1 MRCVRSVSIL
11 IFLLVLA
18 FGIFFPIVYADD
30 TAVIATTI
38 TTEPTV
44 TTNVSTAET
53 TRQAEITPATPVPTD
68 SGTIQPTETI
78 TPATTET
85 PIPTAA
91 QITTI
96 PIMTHEPS
104 QAALNLPA
112 TTLVTTIT
120 TGATATPTPT
130 LASSGGTC
138 SAPQVSDGTCTGS
151 SEQYPAMH
159 LSQEQ
164 LDKIDTELSRAPR
177 VSAAPMAAFTGSG
190 FSGSY
195 SGPPLP
201 RSVNLLPYLPYTLSQ
216 RDQGSCGNCWVW
228 ASTGALEISH
238 AVQNNVKDR
247 LSIQYFNSNYNH
259 TTTSNACCG
268 GWLSTYT
275 DWYNADTANR
285 KPIPWSNTNAGW
297 GGSGTDYSQSY
308 CNAMSKVSYNS
319 ITNSPNY
326 PVSSMSSSVVSTY
339 GYGQSAAVANIKSQI
354 AANKPVWYGFFENS
368 TGWSAFTSFWGTK
381 NGDQIWNPDP
391 WAHAG
396 YNGEVDGHA
405 VLIVGYNDTD
415 PNPDNAYWLVLN
427 SWYTP
432 AGRQDDTFRLKMYMN
447 YDSQYESL
455 TWRQQHWFQILN
467 ANFNTPALPAPTV
480 TGITPSSGLNTSSV
494 SITNLA
500 GTNFYGVPTVILN
513 QTGYS
518 DNLSTDVTVGSPA
531 SISCTFP
538 ITNMPAGRYN
548 VTVINPDGK
557 QAMLVNGFTVM
568 SVLSSKAGE
577 YVAFESDATNLVT
590 GDTNGMRDI
599 FVRDRQTGMT
609 YRVSRDSAGVEGNGN
624 SYNASLSWDGMYV
637 TFESDAT
644 NLVTGDT
651 NGMRD
656 IFVRDRQTGTSYR
669 VSRDS
674 AGAEANGNSNTPS
687 ISADGRYV
695 TFESDATNL
704 VTGDTNGRRD
714 IFVRDRNT
722 GTTYLVSRD
731 SAGAEANGNSNTP
744 SISTDGR
751 YVTFESDA
759 TNLVTGDTN
768 GMRDIFVRDRQTGM
782 SYRVSRDSAGAE
794 ANGNSNTP
802 SISADG
808 RYVTFES
815 DATNLVTGDTNG
827 MRDIFVRDR
836 QTGTSYRVSRD
847 SAGAEGNGD
856 SYYPSISTDGR
867 YVAFESDATNLVT
880 GDTNGMRDIFVR
892 DRQTGTS
899 YRVSRDSAGA
909 EGNGNS
915 NTPTV

>member
-326 PVSSMSSSVVSTY
+326 PVSSMSSSVGMASRQRLQISSHRLLRINPSGTGSLRIQPAGALSLVSGVLRMETRS
-339 GYGQSAAVANIKSQI
+339 GIPTHGHMPVTTGRSMVMLSLLLDTMIQI
-354 AANKPVWYGFFENS
+354 RIPTTHTGSFS
-368 TGWSAFTSFWGTK
+368 T
-381 NGDQIWNPDP
+381 
-391 WAHAG
+391 
-396 YNGEVDGHA
+396 
-405 VLIVGYNDTD
+405 VGIHQ
-415 PNPDNAYWLVLN
+415 
-427 SWYTP
+427 P
-432 AGRQDDTFRLKMYMN
+432 AGRT
-447 YDSQYESL
+447 
-455 TWRQQHWFQILN
+455 TH
-467 ANFNTPALPAPTV
+467 
-480 TGITPSSGLNTSSV
+480 SV
-494 SITNLA
+494 SKCI
-500 GTNFYGVPTVILN
+500 
-513 QTGYS
+513 
-518 DNLSTDVTVGSPA
+518 
-531 SISCTFP
+531 
-538 ITNMPAGRYN
+538 
-548 VTVINPDGK
+548 
-557 QAMLVNGFTVM
+557 
-568 SVLSSKAGE
+568 
-577 YVAFESDATNLVT
+577 
-590 GDTNGMRDI
+590 
-599 FVRDRQTGMT
+599 
-609 YRVSRDSAGVEGNGN
+609 
-624 SYNASLSWDGMYV
+624 
-637 TFESDAT
+637 
-644 NLVTGDT
+644 
-651 NGMRD
+651 
-656 IFVRDRQTGTSYR
+656 
-669 VSRDS
+669 
-674 AGAEANGNSNTPS
+674 
-687 ISADGRYV
+687 
-695 TFESDATNL
+695 
-704 VTGDTNGRRD
+704 
-714 IFVRDRNT
+714 
-722 GTTYLVSRD
+722 
-731 SAGAEANGNSNTP
+731 
-744 SISTDGR
+744 
-751 YVTFESDA
+751 
-759 TNLVTGDTN
+759 
-768 GMRDIFVRDRQTGM
+768 
-782 SYRVSRDSAGAE
+782 
-794 ANGNSNTP
+794 
-802 SISADG
+802 
-808 RYVTFES
+808 
-815 DATNLVTGDTNG
+815 
-827 MRDIFVRDR
+827 
-836 QTGTSYRVSRD
+836 
-847 SAGAEGNGD
+847 
-856 SYYPSISTDGR
+856 
-867 YVAFESDATNLVT
+867 
-880 GDTNGMRDIFVR
+880 
-892 DRQTGTS
+892 
-899 YRVSRDSAGA
+899 
-909 EGNGNS
+909 
-915 NTPTV
+915 